1 MKKFGVCFSAA
12 LLALVC
18 LTGGARA
25 AEPVTVLCG
34 GFPLEIGAEAENG
47 VTMAPLSA
55 FCDEVGAKARV
66 DTDILSEEVLI
77 VTMGSK
83 GMILEVGSKT
93 LLTSKPGEEIS
104 LPCPVERRGT
114 TVYVPL
120 RAVAEA
126 LDIVVGWDGEAGAV
140 TLELPRKQ
148 VEVSTVEE
156 LIAAVEPNTE
166 ILLAAGVYDFSSLE
180 QGQAWTNYV
189 AAPDTW
195 MSEGLEIVVKYVDN
209 LTIRG
214 GEGVSLVTPYPY
226 ADVLQFQNCS
236 HIRVEGVFARHDV
249 APGRCLGDVLEF
261 DDCKYVAVADCVLDG
276 SGTYGVNTYH
286 TDWLRVEDCVVSNC
300 SYGAFDLSGR
310 HIAVTGTLVEDC
322 REFWL
327 VGLGGCRDVLF
338 EDCTFQNNE
347 VMGLV
352 NCTDS
357 LDTLF
362 RNCRFSNNV
371 TETGIYMDWGN
382 GGVFFEDCAGL
393 EDANG
398 LMTGNLERPL

>member
-25 AEPVTVLCG
+25 AEAVTVLCG

-47 VTMAPLSA
+47 VTMVPLSA

-66 DTDILSEEVLI
+66 DADILSEEVLI

-93 LLTSKPGEEIS
+93 LLTNKPGEEIS

-148 VEVSTVEE
+148 VEVSTVQE
-156 LIAAVEPNTE
+156 LVGAIEPNTE
-166 ILLAAGVYDFSSLE
+166 IVLSPGTYDFSAVDRRRLR
-180 QGQAWTNYV
+180 APYV
-189 AAPDTW
+189 MAFAPDVYI
-195 MSEGLEIVVKYVDN
+195 EDDEVVFVVKNVDN
-209 LTIRG
+209 LTLRG
-214 GEGVSLVTPYPY
+214 GEGVSLVTPYVY
-226 ADVLQFQNCS
+226 ADVLRFEDCT
-236 HIRVEGVFARHDV
+236 HVRVEGVFAKHDV
-249 APGRCLGDVLEF
+249 EPGYCIGDVLEF
-261 DDCKYVAVADCVLDG
+261 DDCKYVTVADCVLDG
-276 SGTYGVNTYH
+276 SGTYGVSTRN

-300 SYGAFDLSGR
+300 SYGAFDLMGK
-310 HIAVTGTLVEDC
+310 HIAVTKTLVENC
-322 REFWL
+322 REYSL
-327 VGLGGCRDVLF
+327 VELWDCRDVLF
-338 EDCTFQNNE
+338 EGCTFQNNVVTE
-347 VMGLV
+347 LV
-352 NCTDS
+352 ECRGA
-357 LDTLF
+357 LDVLF
-362 RNCRFSNNV
+362 RNCTFSDNIA
-371 TETGIYMDWGN
+371 ETVVSLIWE
-382 GGVFFEDCAGL
+382 GGGAFFENCVGL
-393 EDANG
+393 EDTAKPIA
-398 LMTGNLERPL
+398 GN